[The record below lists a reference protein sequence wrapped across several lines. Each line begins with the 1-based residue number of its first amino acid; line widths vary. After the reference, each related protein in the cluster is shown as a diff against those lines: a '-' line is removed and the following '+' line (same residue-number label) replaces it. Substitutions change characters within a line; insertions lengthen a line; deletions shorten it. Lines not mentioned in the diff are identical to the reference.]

1 MGVLEVS
8 AGDQL
13 LVATADTPL
22 LEVWAALP
30 PGLYPPFPPVEL
42 PGGLGGLVLRG
53 GFGQT
58 FFFGAEVLGARFR
71 ARSGRVVEAG
81 GRVVKNVQGFDLVR
95 PLVGSFGALGEVQQ
109 VTLRLRP
116 GPALAHLARPGT
128 LEEAP
133 ELRARWLWQ
142 DDNTLHAAHFG
153 PGREVER
160 FRLAFGGAEVGGPL
174 DYRPRFPNGMGV
186 GAGELRDRRFAW
198 ADGGAV
204 PEVPALFARVAAAL

>member
-8 AGDQL
+8 ADDQI
-13 LVATADTPL
+13 LVASADTPL

-30 PGLYPPFPPVEL
+30 AGLYPPFPPVEL
-42 PGGLGGLVLRG
+42 PGDLGGLVLRG

-71 ARSGRVVEAG
+71 ARSGRLVVAG

-116 GPALAHLARPGT
+116 GPAYAHLVRPGR
-128 LEEAP
+128 LEEVADLAP
-133 ELRARWLWQ
+133 RFLWQ
-142 DDNTLHAAHFG
+142 DGPTLHAVHFG
-153 PGREVER
+153 PRREVER
-160 FRLAFGGAEVGGPL
+160 LERAFGGAASAPL
-174 DYRPRFPNGMGV
+174 DYRPRFPKGMGI
-186 GAGELRDRRFAW
+186 GAGELRDRRFTW

-204 PEVPALFARVAAAL
+204 PEVPALFERVAAAL